1 MRTIQLYVND
11 KKVDLYKDETIQ
23 ITSSIKNIS
32 DISKT
37 FTDFSQAFTIPASDT
52 NNTIFSWFYN
62 NDLDG
67 GFVAKERADAR
78 IEINNIPF
86 RRGKVQLEGSEIEN
100 NQAKSYKITFYGD
113 VVTLKDKF
121 GVDKLGDLDW
131 TDLNFAYTGT
141 NVKNTITDSSD
152 MDVRFP
158 LISSSTVWTSG
169 DGAST
174 DISQSG
180 NAIPFGDLFPAIRD
194 SKIMERIKNKY
205 SLTFNS
211 NFLDSDYIKKSWTWW
226 KASETFFVT
235 SEPVNLLF
243 DDSATANSQIGVN
256 EVNLAFDTVQGDV
269 GGNGSTHKIQL
280 AISTSPTSNY
290 FIDVF
295 KNGNLVQ
302 NIDSGSAT
310 SGTHTIVDN
319 VANLPS
325 LNDTYTFEV
334 RGYNISATTTITGT
348 IFHTITAISEQDL
361 GGGNITFVNT
371 NTTFSTSVTAS
382 STVTTNL
389 DFSTIAPDM
398 KVADWFS
405 GILKQFNLIIYP
417 TDTDSTYIIE
427 PLMDWYSHGGE
438 VNITEFT
445 DTKSIKVDRPKLYKE
460 ISFEYEKCKGFL
472 NADFKGRTGFEYGN
486 LKDTYTYDG
495 GTFKVK
501 LPFENML
508 FTKFTSTNS
517 NLQVSFAVD
526 KAVGGKSY
534 VPKPVKLFMDELIN
548 TNVSFYLHDGST
560 ANEIQQ
566 YMPFGQDQVFNT
578 MDVTQN
584 FGLEV
589 STLKDIEIPDSLF
602 AMFYRDYLTNLFDD
616 KARKVTVKCHL
627 PLPTLMMLTLDD
639 SILLRDKRYLIDS
652 MKTNL
657 TTGVVELVLL
667 TDFNREYLQPIG
679 DYPPTVGSDAATLSI
694 PISMVKAPNPTK
706 QFDGG
711 GGYVTL
717 GATRETQFITFSL
730 PVTYTTNRRVD
741 ITIPRNTTGSARS
754 QCIPVTYFDA
764 AGNTIKTSNII
775 IQQEA

>member
-1 MRTIQLYVND
+1 MRTVQLYIND
-11 KKVDLYKDETIQ
+11 KKVDLYGDEKIE
-23 ITSSIKNIS
+23 ITSSIQNIQ

-37 FTDFSQAFTIPASDT
+37 FTDFSQTFTVPASDT
-52 NNTIFSWFYN
+52 NNTIFSWYYN
-62 NDLDG
+62 NDVDG

-78 IEINNIPF
+78 IEINHIPF
-86 RRGKVQLEGSEIEN
+86 RRGRVQLEGSEIKN
-100 NQAKSYKITFYGD
+100 NVPESYKITFYGD

-121 GVDKLGDLDW
+121 GIDKLSDLDW
-131 TDLNFAYTGT
+131 TDVNFAYTGT

-158 LISSSTVWTSG
+158 LISSSTVWTAG

-194 SKIMERIKNKY
+194 SKIIERIKNKY

-211 NFLDSDYIKKSWTWW
+211 NFFDSDYIKKSWTYW
-226 KASETFFVT
+226 KAGETFFVA

-243 DDSATANSQIGVN
+243 DDSGTANSMIGVN
-256 EVNLAFDTVQGDV
+256 EVNLTFDTVQGDV
-269 GGNGSTHKIQL
+269 GGNGSTHKIQI
-280 AISTSPTSNY
+280 AISTSPTCNY

-295 KNGNLVQ
+295 KDGTQVQ
-302 NIDSGSAT
+302 TIDSGSAT

-319 VANLPS
+319 VSNLPS
-325 LNDTYTFEV
+325 LNDTYTFKV

-348 IFHTITAISEQDL
+348 IYHTITAISEMDL
-361 GGGNITFVNT
+361 GGGNITFVNS
-371 NTTFSTSVTAS
+371 NTTFSASVTAS

-389 DFSTIAPDM
+389 DFSTIAPDI
-398 KVADWFS
+398 KVSDWFA
-405 GILKQFNLIIYP
+405 GILKQFNLVIYP
-417 TDTDSTYIIE
+417 TSSESNYVIE
-427 PLMDWYSHGGE
+427 PLMDWYAHGGE
-438 VNITEFT
+438 VNITEYT
-445 DTKSIKVDRPKLYKE
+445 DTASIKVDRPKLYKE
-460 ISFEYEKCKGFL
+460 ISFEYEKSKAFL
-472 NADFKGRTGFEYGN
+472 NTEFTDRTGLQYGN
-486 LKDTYTYDG
+486 LKDTYNYDG

-501 LPFENML
+501 LPFENMI
-508 FTKFTSTNS
+508 FTKFSSSNS
-517 NLQVSFAVD
+517 NLQVSYAVD

-534 VPKPVKLFMDELIN
+534 VPKPVKLFMDELRN
-548 TNVSFYLHDGST
+548 TNVSFYLHDGSS
-560 ANEIQQ
+560 AQHIQQ

-589 STLKDIEIPDSLF
+589 STLKDVEIPDTLF
-602 AMFYRDYLTNLFDD
+602 AMFYRDYLTNLFDN
-616 KARKVTVKCHL
+616 KTRKVKVKCL
-627 PLPTLMMLTLDD
+627 MPLPTLSMLTLDD

-652 MKTNL
+652 MKTDL
-657 TTGVVELVLL
+657 TTGEVELVLL
-667 TDFNREYLQPIG
+667 SDWNREYLQTIG
-679 DYPPTVGSDAATLSI
+679 DYPPTVGSDASTLSI

-741 ITIPRNTTGSARS
+741 ITIPRNTTGSSRS

-775 IQQEA
+775 IKQEA